1 MKEQVNEL
9 LGKELSRL
17 DFLKIMGGMLIMLV
31 GVQNFISLI
40 ANFNRQNTGRS
51 IEASRHGF
59 GASKFGE

>member
-40 ANFNRQNTGRS
+40 ANFNRQNTGHS